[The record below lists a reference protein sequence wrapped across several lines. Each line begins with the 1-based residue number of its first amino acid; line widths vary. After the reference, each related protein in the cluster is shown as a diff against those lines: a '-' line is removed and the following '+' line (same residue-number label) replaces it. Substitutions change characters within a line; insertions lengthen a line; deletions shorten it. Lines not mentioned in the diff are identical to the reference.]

1 MFQNR
6 KQHHYKPNIDREILC
21 NLGYFYR
28 INKLFLDVDY
38 TGNVYGPMRTLLG
51 DLDPRREYSPTW
63 SIQNIQFTF
72 NKFKNIEIY
81 GGVKNI
87 LNWTPNKGNPLL
99 LLGQTIHLIE
109 MYNLILT
116 ASHSRQ
122 PYALTFDPLI
132 T

>member
-6 KQHHYKPNIDREILC
+6 KQHNYAANINREILC

-38 TGNVYGPMRTLLG
+38 TGNVYGPMRLPLLG
-51 DLDPRREYSPTW
+51 DLDPGE
-63 SIQNIQFTF
+63 NIPQLGVFKTF
-72 NKFKNIEIY
+72 NLRSINSR
-81 GGVKNI
+81 I
-87 LNWTPNKGNPLL
+87 LKSMAVSKHIKWTPNKGNLLL

-116 ASHSRQ
+116 AMKPQQQ
-122 PYALTFDPLI
+122 PMH
-132 T
+132 